1 MEKDILSK
9 LEVARLV
16 ALQRLGILP
25 ESEERR
31 LLAWVERD
39 KKNKAFYEQLY
50 KKSCNKNTATSP
62 SAADSWNLFEKKYRT
77 GQRTRKQFQRTLYR
91 LVAAAAVL
99 VLAITGTYYYLTQP
113 NEEIITSPRPVSAV
127 QLVLGNGNKIMLDDP
142 QSSVEAYPLWYS

>member
-39 KKNKAFYEQLY
+39 KKNKALYEQLY
-50 KKSCNKNTATSP
+50 KKSCNKNTDTTP
-62 SAADSWNLFEKKYRT
+62 SAKDSWNLFEK
-77 GQRTRKQFQRTLYR
+77 
-91 LVAAAAVL
+91 
-99 VLAITGTYYYLTQP
+99 
-113 NEEIITSPRPVSAV
+113 
-127 QLVLGNGNKIMLDDP
+127 
-142 QSSVEAYPLWYS
+142 